1 MQNCF
6 IINTKA
12 GRSSKLKRLAE
23 GLRSTSAD
31 FKIYRTKGPGDATR
45 FIRKY
50 CSEHPDEKIRFYACG
65 GDGTLNEVVNGVVG
79 FPNAEISAYPCGSGN
94 DFVKYYGAGR
104 FMDIER
110 LIKAEAHPVDLIKTG
125 DRYSINVVNC
135 GFDTYACKTM
145 NQIKKKP
152 IIGGKNAYYCGV
164 AKSVVAA
171 MKTEALV
178 YADDELL
185 NEDGSMLLCSIANG
199 RYYGGSF
206 MCAPLAENDDGLLE
220 VCLVKPLSRVKFAT
234 MVKAYE
240 NGEHLSDP
248 RFAEYVVYRRCK
260 KVQLQGS
267 EGFAVTIDGEL
278 VEGTEFTCEIIKGGI
293 KFAAP
298 DYKPE

>member
-1 MQNCF
+1 
-6 IINTKA
+6 
-12 GRSSKLKRLAE
+12 
-23 GLRSTSAD
+23 
-31 FKIYRTKGPGDATR
+31 
-45 FIRKY
+45 
-50 CSEHPDEKIRFYACG
+50 
-65 GDGTLNEVVNGVVG
+65 
-79 FPNAEISAYPCGSGN
+79 
-94 DFVKYYGAGR
+94 
-104 FMDIER
+104 
-110 LIKAEAHPVDLIKTG
+110 
-125 DRYSINVVNC
+125 
-135 GFDTYACKTM
+135 
-145 NQIKKKP
+145 
-152 IIGGKNAYYCGV
+152 
-164 AKSVVAA
+164 

-185 NEDGSMLLCSIANG
+185 NENGSMLLCSIANG